1 MKTINT
7 LVLLLISLT
16 MLAQTETLDIEKGKQ
31 LTIKNACTACH
42 QEYGPLLAPG
52 FSGIG
57 VINRKAENDQANI
70 AISEAIAKG
79 SKGQYSHFKDA
90 VMPPYAQLPEDDRL
104 LIANYILSL
113 SNKHKPK

>member
-1 MKTINT
+1 MKSICT
-7 LVLLLISLT
+7 LALLLISLT
-16 MLAQTETLDIEKGKQ
+16 IMAQVETSDIEKGKQ

-70 AISEAIAKG
+70 TISEAIAKG
-79 SKGQYSHFKDA
+79 SKGQYSHFKDGM
-90 VMPPYAQLPEDDRL
+90 MPPYAQLSEDDRL
-104 LIANYILSL
+104 LIAKYILSL
-113 SNKHKPK
+113 SSKHKTK